1 MEITI
6 RMNADEMLDAAARGL
21 LEGLARCGKKEQT
34 EPVAEQVQPDI
45 APAQMPQP
53 IPTQAP
59 QPVQMQEP
67 VTQPVPTQPAQ
78 SQCAPQT
85 AAPVEAPAAPVQDI
99 PAAVPTQQVTYTMED
114 LALAATQLVD
124 EGRLEQIQELLAKF
138 GVQALT
144 QLPKEQY
151 GAFAAELRNMG
162 AKI

>member
-1 MEITI
+1 MELTI

-21 LEGLARCGKKEQT
+21 LEGLAKCGKKEQAKPT
-34 EPVAEQVQPDI
+34 REQVQPDI

-53 IPTQAP
+53 
-59 QPVQMQEP
+59 VQMQES
-67 VTQPVPTQPAQ
+67 VTQPVPTQEPRDVTVY
-78 SQCAPQT
+78 SAPQT
-85 AAPVEAPAAPVQDI
+85 AVPVEAPAAPVQDI
-99 PAAVPTQQVTYTMED
+99 PAAVPTQQVTYTQGD

-124 EGRLEQIQELLAKF
+124 AGKLEQIQELLARF

-144 QLPKEQY
+144 LLPKEQY